1 MAVAKGTVGNNG
13 GGNRF
18 GALLCVVSRPRGLW
32 VDQTHKKYCRIN
44 GENHPFCYYIDRE
57 GASVDLK
64 WYIVHTYSG
73 FENKVKKTLEE
84 RIKNLGQE
92 EFFGKVLVPTEQ
104 VVELRQGQKRT
115 SSRKFYPGYILV
127 QMQLNDDTW
136 HTVRNTAKVTGFV
149 GGEVKPTPI
158 PDEEAERI
166 IQQMQEGVSKP
177 KPRYQFEEGDEVRVV
192 DGPFSNFQG
201 IVEEVKPDKE
211 KLRVLIT
218 IFGRPTPVE
227 LEFIQV
233 NKV

>member
-1 MAVAKGTVGNNG
+1 
-13 GGNRF
+13 
-18 GALLCVVSRPRGLW
+18 
-32 VDQTHKKYCRIN
+32 
-44 GENHPFCYYIDRE
+44 
-57 GASVDLK
+57 VDLK

-92 EFFGKVLVPTEQ
+92 PYFGEILVPTEQ

-127 QMQLNDDTW
+127 QMHLNDDTW

-149 GGEVKPTPI
+149 GGEVTPTPI
-158 PDEEAERI
+158 PDEEATRI
-166 IQQMQEGVSKP
+166 MQQMQDGVSKP

-201 IVEEVKPDKE
+201 IVEEVKPEKE

-218 IFGRPTPVE
+218 IFGRATPVE